1 MPSLRMGAAAGFG
14 GRAGAVSAQSV
25 AFQPAVQTGSV
36 LGYKIN
42 KAQNKS
48 NCACCLRQAGLR
60 FLAECV
66 KAKKRENKSD
76 SACRS
81 CKAGLRLLSGV
92 YDGYGISPYEG
103 QGRAFSCEKIYKSG
117 FPKRR
122 GRGVRPSLRGGYC
135 GSEAG
140 GRIRPPPPKQSHAL

>member
-25 AFQPAVQTGSV
+25 AFWPAVQAGRV

-48 NCACCLRQAGLR
+48 NW
-60 FLAECV
+60 
-66 KAKKRENKSD
+66 
-76 SACRS
+76 ACRS

-122 GRGVRPSLRGGYC
+122 GRGVRPSLRGG
-135 GSEAG
+135 
-140 GRIRPPPPKQSHAL
+140 